1 MSIACADFADASLTD
16 DLGLSRGNLKFLN
29 IVEDS
34 GKHYEDGHYQI
45 SFPLKNPCLKMPE
58 NRVQAE
64 PRALYL
70 NCKLSRDAKFREDYV
85 AFLENVIED
94 GFAERVPL
102 ETLRRTDGK
111 VWFIPHHSVYHKK
124 SQTK

>member
-1 MSIACADFADASLTD
+1 
-16 DLGLSRGNLKFLN
+16 
-29 IVEDS
+29 
-34 GKHYEDGHYQI
+34 
-45 SFPLKNPCLKMPE
+45 MPE

-124 SQTK
+124 SQTKIRVVFDCFAQFRGTSLNNELS